1 MTQNHECPICM
12 DDINVDLNFVAT
24 ECGHCFHASC
34 LMRNVAH
41 NGFGCPY
48 CRTVMAETPKSEEE
62 EEDWDDEDSV
72 YDDYTLRGFRLF
84 FNNVNGLEQE
94 EIDIIDENDENYQDE
109 EDDEVRE
116 PIVKPSPILIANKL
130 SERGITMEH
139 LVKVLLMK
147 EHQEYDEN
155 EEEFSHID
163 DEIFGKIRIIISNYD
178 VTQEPII
185 AQVEQVEEELIP
197 IPSVDNSAQ
206 PKINNINNRRR
217 PLHVVSI

>member
-1 MTQNHECPICM
+1 M
-12 DDINVDLNFVAT
+12 DDINVDLNFVTT

-62 EEDWDDEDSV
+62 EEEDWNDEDSV

-84 FNNVNGLEQE
+84 FNNVYGLEQE

-109 EDDEVRE
+109 EDEIE
-116 PIVKPSPILIANKL
+116 PIVKPSISLIVNKL
-130 SERGITMEH
+130 SEKGITMEH
-139 LVKVLLMK
+139 LVKILLFK
-147 EHQEYDEN
+147 DHEEYTEN
-155 EEEFSHID
+155 EEEYNQLD
-163 DEIFGKIRIIISNYD
+163 NDVFGKIRIIINNYNP
-178 VTQEPII
+178 TQEPSVLPI
-185 AQVEQVEEELIP
+185 ETKEEEKQVVEVEVFHP
-197 IPSVDNSAQ
+197 ILEADTNAQ

-217 PLHVVSI
+217 PLPVVSI

>member
-1 MTQNHECPICM
+1 MSLNIECPICM
-12 DDINVDLNFVAT
+12 DDINITLNCVKT

-62 EEDWDDEDSV
+62 EDEDWDEEEV
-72 YDDYTLRGFRLF
+72 FDDYALRGFRLF
-84 FNNVNGLEQE
+84 FNNVNGLQQE
-94 EIDIIDENDENYQDE
+94 EEDIIEENDENEEYDE
-109 EDDEVRE
+109 EVRE
-116 PIVKPSPILIANKL
+116 HIVKPSPILIANKL

-155 EEEFSHID
+155 EEEFTHID
-163 DEIFGKIRIIISNYD
+163 DEIFGKIRTIISNYD
-178 VTQEPII
+178 ITQEPII
-185 AQVEQVEEELIP
+185 TQVHQVEEELIP
-197 IPSVDNSAQ
+197 ILNVDISAQ
-206 PKINNINNRRR
+206 PKISNNVSIRRR
-217 PLHVVSI
+217 PLPNFHV